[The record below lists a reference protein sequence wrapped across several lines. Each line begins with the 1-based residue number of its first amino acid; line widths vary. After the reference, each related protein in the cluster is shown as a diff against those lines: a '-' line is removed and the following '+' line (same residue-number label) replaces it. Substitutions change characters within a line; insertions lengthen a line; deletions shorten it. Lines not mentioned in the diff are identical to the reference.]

1 MALRLGLSERTARTE
16 ILEQSTSAPRIL
28 SADVADAIEALV
40 GPPER
45 RSLPVVFD
53 KNAVVQKLIKIARTD
68 EDGIVHE
75 QTAIA
80 ARSMTETFL
89 NRLSGACTHKSTVRQ
104 SLIDV
109 RLGPQAAQKRTLPN
123 RRFVP
128 QAEAGQTPIL
138 LAKSRCG
145 SLTPVMT
152 FERSPTP

>member
-1 MALRLGLSERTARTE
+1 MALRLGSWERTARTE

-80 ARSMTETFL
+80 ARSMTEINVLF
-89 NRLSGACTHKSTVRQ
+89 
-104 SLIDV
+104 
-109 RLGPQAAQKRTLPN
+109 
-123 RRFVP
+123 
-128 QAEAGQTPIL
+128 
-138 LAKSRCG
+138 G
-145 SLTPVMT
+145 SLCGLKSDISRGP
-152 FERSPTP
+152 RSAITGCDLVATQQGSQSAP